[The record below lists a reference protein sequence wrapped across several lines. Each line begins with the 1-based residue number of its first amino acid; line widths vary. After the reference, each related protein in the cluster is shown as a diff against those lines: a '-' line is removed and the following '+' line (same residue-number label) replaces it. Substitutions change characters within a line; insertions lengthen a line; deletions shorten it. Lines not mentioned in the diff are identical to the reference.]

1 MKSKPR
7 NIHNPQNV
15 PKWRALAREA
25 MRKPQIRMH
34 HLRDASEMFY
44 IFTLE
49 SYLSS
54 ELMRKLGC
62 SKDVKRE
69 CRKEWWD
76 RESDKTRDV

>member
-1 MKSKPR
+1 
-7 NIHNPQNV
+7 
-15 PKWRALAREA
+15 

-34 HLRDASEMFY
+34 HLREASEMFY

-54 ELMRKLGC
+54 ELMRKLEC

-69 CRKEWWD
+69 CRKEW
-76 RESDKTRDV
+76 